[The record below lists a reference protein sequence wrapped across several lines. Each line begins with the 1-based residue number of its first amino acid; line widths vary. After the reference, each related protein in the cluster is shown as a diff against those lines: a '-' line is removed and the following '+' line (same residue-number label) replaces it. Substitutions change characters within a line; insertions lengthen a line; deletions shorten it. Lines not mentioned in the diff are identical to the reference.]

1 MRNHRVTKRRTEW
14 KMLVVPIVIVAALMW
29 FGYFMVNTPSAE
41 ERYDDMEYYAVVVRS
56 GDTLWSI
63 AEDNVDENNPKDIR
77 KIIYDIKKMNDL
89 GNEFIQPGR
98 LLKVPTY
105 K

>member
-1 MRNHRVTKRRTEW
+1 MREHRVIKRRTEW
-14 KMLVVPIVIVAALMW
+14 KMLVIPIIIVAALIW
-29 FGYFMVNTPSAE
+29 FSYSMINIPSAE
-41 ERYDDMEYYAVVVRS
+41 ERYEDMEYYSVVVRS

-63 AEDNVDENNPKDIR
+63 AEDNIDENNPKDVR
-77 KIIYDIKKMNDL
+77 KIIYDIQKMNDL
-89 GNEFIQPGR
+89 GDEFIQPGR

>member
-1 MRNHRVTKRRTEW
+1 MRKHRVIKRRTEW
-14 KMLVVPIVIVAALMW
+14 RVIIVPMIIVTALIW
-29 FGYFMVNTPSAE
+29 FSYSMINMPSAE
-41 ERYDDMEYYAVVVRS
+41 ERYEHMEYYSVVVRS

-63 AEDNVDENNPKDIR
+63 AEDNVDEDNPKDIR
-77 KIIYDIKKMNDL
+77 KVIYDIQKMNDL
-89 GNEFIQPGR
+89 DNEFIKPGR